1 MVIGV
6 PKEIKPDE
14 YRVAMTPSG
23 VEVLTQHGHTVLI
36 ERGAG
41 DGTGIPDCEYEAAG
55 AQVVDDPAQVWRDA
69 EMIVKV
75 KEPLPEE
82 YPYIRPKQV
91 VFTFFHFAASESLTR
106 AMVQS
111 GAVCLAY
118 ETIQTPDGAHPIL
131 LPMSEIAGRMAV
143 QVGAWCL
150 ERPMGGRGV
159 LLAGAPGVLPGTVVV
174 IGAGVVG
181 ANAARIAAG
190 FGARVLILR
199 HQCRPPAHTGRD
211 PARQCGHALFEPCE
225 PARGDAPSRPHRRR
239 GLCHGRAH
247 ANPNQA
253 RDAPYAQNGR
263 GAGRCIR

>member
-6 PKEIKPDE
+6 PKETKPDE

-23 VEVLTQHGHTVLI
+23 VEVLAQHGHTVLI

-55 AQVVDDPAQVWRDA
+55 AQVVDTPAEVWRNA

-82 YPYIRPKQV
+82 YPHIRPKQV
-91 VFTFFHFAASESLTR
+91 LFTFFHFAASEALTR
-106 AMVQS
+106 AMAQS
-111 GAVCLAY
+111 GAICLAY

-181 ANAARIAAG
+181 ANAARIAAAS
-190 FGARVLILR
+190 ARACLSWTSMSPACARWRRPYPRMWTRSTRTLQTCAR
-199 HQCRPPAHTGRD
+199 H
-211 PARQCGHALFEPCE
+211 
-225 PARGDAPSRPHRRR
+225 
-239 GLCHGRAH
+239 
-247 ANPNQA
+247 
-253 RDAPYAQNGR
+253 
-263 GAGRCIR
+263 